1 MEKLK
6 MDEMAIKK
14 NSLIKSKTFWI
25 IAIIIFLSLGYF
37 MGKFDNIPEGID
49 ADFYKE
55 SVYVFEKYNEL
66 IDNGETSNNGFIPND
81 EGVKE
86 WLATN
91 TINYSMNPNDYTEKE
106 SRIIV
111 LFNTIRENL
120 KMLQQLGE
128 GDGFINQVLEARIE
142 LASILELDAEFP
154 RKNVAN
160 KLTDTNRTNTQEES
174 TVIDEAIT
182 DSKSVGQGYD
192 KENASDNP
200 GDVNA
205 TNEYGVT
212 KLAKASGE
220 GNIDLVKELL
230 SQGADPNLYK
240 GMGEP
245 ALLWAVRSN
254 QDNIVKIL
262 LDAGANPN
270 FKSKEGVT
278 PLMIAKEN
286 GANVI
291 LIYLEEYGATE

>member
-1 MEKLK
+1 MGKIKVDGMSIKEKSIL
-6 MDEMAIKK
+6 
-14 NSLIKSKTFWI
+14 KSKTFWI
-25 IAIIIFLSLGYF
+25 VAIIIFLSLGYF
-37 MGKFDNIPEGID
+37 MGKFDNIPEGVD

-55 SVYVFEKYNEL
+55 SVYIFEKYNEL
-66 IDNGETSNNGFIPND
+66 IDNGEISNNGFIPND

-91 TINYSMNPNDYTEKE
+91 TINYSINPNDYTEKE

-120 KMLQQLGE
+120 EILQQLGE

-142 LASILELDAEFP
+142 LANILELDAEFP

-160 KLTDTNRTNTQEES
+160 KLTDTNRINTEEES

-200 GDVNA
+200 EDVNA

-220 GNIDLVKELL
+220 GDIDLVNELL
-230 SQGADPNLYK
+230 SQGANPNLCK

-245 ALLWAVRSN
+245 PLLWAVRSN
-254 QDNIVKIL
+254 QENIVKVL
-262 LDAGANPN
+262 LDAGADPN
-270 FKSKEGVT
+270 FKSTEGIT
-278 PLMIAKEN
+278 PLMIAMED
-286 GANVI
+286 GSNVI
-291 LIYLEEYGATE
+291 LKYLEEYGAKE